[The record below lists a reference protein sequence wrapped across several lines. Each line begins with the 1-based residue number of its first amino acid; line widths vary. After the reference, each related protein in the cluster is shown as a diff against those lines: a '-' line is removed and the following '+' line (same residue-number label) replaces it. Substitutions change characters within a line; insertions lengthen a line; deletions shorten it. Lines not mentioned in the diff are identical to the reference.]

1 MLSDRGLSFFF
12 PFSSFLPL
20 NSGHFEGR
28 ALGHIQLY
36 SQIFLTSSTHM
47 AEIGAYHNVCLHTP
61 PPVPVWAAESG
72 THASE
77 LLMFAVWN
85 IITLL
90 SIFKTKY
97 FTTMCRKH
105 ISPESGSLSP
115 ANGAF
120 GCGGPARDVQAE
132 GRPAPSALLLSCSH
146 LCPRRFLPRS
156 LVHSVSPV
164 WCALVAPW
172 PTASSFAITSVIS
185 LTWYVTRVASR
196 PQKLC
201 WLLQAPAFRTLTDDS
216 WELSCPSFLSASLHP
231 GFRALVRWSCSSCL
245 EQANPT
251 TVLKVAARSPF
262 LTVLFLSP
270 TCWTHTSA
278 SVAL

>member
-1 MLSDRGLSFFF
+1 MHLDISIFI
-12 PFSSFLPL
+12 PKCFLPHPPTWL
-20 NSGHFEGR
+20 KSVLTITCVCTPRLRYLCEQQR
-28 ALGHIQLY
+28 A
-36 SQIFLTSSTHM
+36 
-47 AEIGAYHNVCLHTP
+47 A
-61 PPVPVWAAESG
+61 
-72 THASE
+72 E

-120 GCGGPARDVQAE
+120 GCGGLARGVQAE

-164 WCALVAPW
+164 WRALVAPW

-185 LTWYVTRVASR
+185 LT
-196 PQKLC
+196 
-201 WLLQAPAFRTLTDDS
+201 
-216 WELSCPSFLSASLHP
+216 
-231 GFRALVRWSCSSCL
+231 
-245 EQANPT
+245 
-251 TVLKVAARSPF
+251 
-262 LTVLFLSP
+262 
-270 TCWTHTSA
+270 
-278 SVAL
+278 